1 MTNNPQKAF
10 SSRPLKLFD
19 KVLVKSENVVGFIV
33 DISGDWYAVEKEGNE
48 GPIYW
53 ELKATDLELV
63 DRMC

>member
-1 MTNNPQKAF
+1 MTNNPQKIF

-19 KVLVKSENVVGFIV
+19 KVLVKPENVVGFIV
-33 DISGDWYAVEKEGNE
+33 DISGEWYAVEKEGNE

-63 DRMC
+63 K